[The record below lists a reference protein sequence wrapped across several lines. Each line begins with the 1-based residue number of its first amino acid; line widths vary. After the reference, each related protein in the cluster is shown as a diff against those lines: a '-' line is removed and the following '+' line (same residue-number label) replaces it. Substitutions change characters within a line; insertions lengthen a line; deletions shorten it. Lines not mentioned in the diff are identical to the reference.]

1 MITSFLRFGMDLK
14 LLLTVFGTVFVA
26 ELGDKTQFATLL
38 YAAGPT
44 NSKITVFLGAAL
56 ALVVASGIGV
66 VAGSF
71 LAHYLHPK
79 YLSWIAGLGFIGVGI
94 WVIINA

>member
-1 MITSFLRFGMDLK
+1 MDLK
-14 LLLTVFGTVFVA
+14 LLVTVFSTVFIA
-26 ELGDKTQFATLL
+26 ELGDKTQVATLL

-44 NSKITVFLGAAL
+44 NSKLTVFLGSAL

-71 LAHYLHPK
+71 LAQYVNSK
-79 YLSWIAGLGFIGVGI
+79 YLSWMAGLGFIGVGI
-94 WVIINA
+94 WAILKA